1 MEESIAKNFKTKLS
15 YGFNHSSDLQIKNL
29 RIEQKAYLFDFVYK
43 GKTFEDFTFRLPGR
57 HNLLNAA
64 GATLACLLN
73 GVSLE
78 SIKDGLSTFFG
89 VKRRFEVHIDNDKT
103 TFIDDYAHH
112 PKEINALVNAIREF
126 YPEREILGIFQPHL
140 FSRTRDFMDDF
151 ASVLS
156 KIDKVILLPIYP
168 ARELPIEGISSKSL
182 LNKITHDNKL
192 LVNQD
197 AMVLE
202 CISNE
207 SKKVIVTIGAGD
219 IDLLVPKIKNHLT
232 VYD

>member
-1 MEESIAKNFKTKLS
+1 MILPVFYLKL
-15 YGFNHSSDLQIKNL
+15 IKSFYFQFIQQENCQL
-29 RIEQKAYLFDFVYK
+29 K
-43 GKTFEDFTFRLPGR
+43 G
-57 HNLLNAA
+57 
-64 GATLACLLN
+64 
-73 GVSLE
+73 S
-78 SIKDGLSTFFG
+78 
-89 VKRRFEVHIDNDKT
+89 
-103 TFIDDYAHH
+103 
-112 PKEINALVNAIREF
+112 AL
-126 YPEREILGIFQPHL
+126 
-140 FSRTRDFMDDF
+140 
-151 ASVLS
+151 
-156 KIDKVILLPIYP
+156 
-168 ARELPIEGISSKSL
+168 KSL